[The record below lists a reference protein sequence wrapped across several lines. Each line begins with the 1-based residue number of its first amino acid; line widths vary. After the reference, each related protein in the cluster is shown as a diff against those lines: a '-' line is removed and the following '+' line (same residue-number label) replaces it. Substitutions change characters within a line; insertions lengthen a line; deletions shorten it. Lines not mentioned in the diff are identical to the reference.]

1 MIASNECKA
10 DVMKKWLLFFLLFIF
25 SCNAVFSQEHKRLLR
40 HRQDSAFFS
49 GSNVPVR
56 SDYLES
62 FEQVFQTLN
71 KVPLL
76 ISSFSELDNIK
87 DKLDE
92 SDSALILLRSR
103 LSLNRKLQNISN
115 LQMYNTLLDELEAK
129 SSGYGDALLDYKN
142 QLDDMKKEIGNIRK
156 DSLIRDVFRDS
167 LLRASFVPQLK
178 QLHEK
183 WKLADSLIVE
193 TTATINGLRA
203 HESSNGIAIAELI
216 DMVDDEIS
224 DVGSRAFENE
234 GGYLL
239 GSGLENSNAVI
250 KENFRQSWENQR
262 KVAHFYF
269 SMKEG
274 KQYWLFLIGVLFFAW
289 VWFNFRSLKNKNEL
303 NAVAGFQFMYLNPLP
318 VSASLV
324 FILSLAPLFDPH
336 APAIYIE
343 STQFLLMLI
352 LTFIFRKQLERR
364 LFTLWVSFIFLF
376 LIRWFTKAMVTNEIL
391 HRWLDLFVQTA
402 SAGIGILFL
411 AGPKHDIAKK
421 RFVIAAAGLY
431 IFLNILAALCNFFG
445 RTTLAE
451 ICSFTSVYAF
461 AQAVSLG
468 VFVKIITESFLLQ
481 VQSSRIRKNY
491 PEQFEWSPIAHSISR
506 YATILAVI
514 LWSMVLTTNF
524 QVYDS
529 LNDILIDFFTTQR
542 HVGSF
547 SFTFGG
553 IVLFLGIIWV
563 AHFLQKYIAFFFGDT
578 GDDAAMDDKGQRSRL
593 LITRLILL
601 IAGFLLAVAASGLPV
616 DRITVILGALGVGV
630 GLGLQSI
637 VNNFVSGII
646 LIFDRPLRIGDTV
659 EVGDKKGRVKE
670 ISIRSSTLLTEE
682 GAEVIIPNG
691 DLLSHNIVNWTLSNN
706 YVRVS
711 LSFNIDKL
719 PDADAMQKEIADII
733 KANPNSLTRREP
745 EVLISSITAKSYQV
759 KVLFWCNDISKSD
772 ITAAEVRTAIYHYF
786 DSKEINTTENKS

>member
-1 MIASNECKA
+1 MTTWQAFNGRNILKG
-10 DVMKKWLLFFLLFIF
+10 LLISFLALSFI
-25 SCNAVFSQEHKRLLR
+25 NVFSQEHKKLLR

-49 GSNVPVR
+49 GSNILVR

-76 ISSFSELDNIK
+76 VSTFSDLEGIK
-87 DKLDE
+87 NKLDE
-92 SDSALILLRSR
+92 SDSALMLMRSR
-103 LSLNRKLQNISN
+103 LSLSRKLQNIRN
-115 LQMYNTLLDELEAK
+115 LQMYNTLLDELDAK

-142 QLDDMKKEIGNIRK
+142 QLDDMKKEIGNTRK
-156 DSLIRDVFRDS
+156 DSLIREVFRDS
-167 LLRASFVPQLK
+167 VLRASFVPQLK

-203 HESSNGIAIAELI
+203 HESSNGIVITELI
-216 DMVDDEIS
+216 DMVDDAIS
-224 DVGSRAFENE
+224 DVGSRAFEDE

-239 GSGLENSNAVI
+239 GSGFENSNNPF
-250 KENFRQSWENQR
+250 KENFRQSWSNQR

-269 SMKEG
+269 SMTNG
-274 KQYWLFLIGVLFFAW
+274 KQYWLLLIGVLFFAW
-289 VWFNFRSLKNKNEL
+289 VWFNFRSLKYKNKL
-303 NAVAGFQFMYLNPLP
+303 NAVAGFKFMYLDPLP

-343 STQFLLMLI
+343 SAQFLLMLM
-352 LTFIFRKQLERR
+352 LTSVFRKLLERR
-364 LFTLWVSFIFLF
+364 LFVLWMAFIFLF
-376 LIRWFTKAMVTNEIL
+376 LALWLTKAMVISETVQ
-391 HRWLDLFVQTA
+391 RWLELCVQVA
-402 SAGIGILFL
+402 SAGIGIFFL
-411 AGPKHDIAKK
+411 AGPKQDIAKK
-421 RFVIAAAGLY
+421 RFITSAAGLY
-431 IFLNILAALCNFFG
+431 IFLNILAAFCNLFG
-445 RTTLAE
+445 RATLSD

-481 VQSSRIRKNY
+481 VQSSRMRKNY
-491 PEQFEWSPIAHSISR
+491 PEQFEWNPIAHSISR

-514 LWSMVLTTNF
+514 LWCMVLTTNF

-529 LNDILIDFFTTQR
+529 LNDILSDFFSRQR

-578 GDDAAMDDKGQRSRL
+578 GDDAAIDDKGQRSRL

-706 YVRVS
+706 YVRVG
-711 LSFNIDKL
+711 LSFIIDKM
-719 PDADAMQKEIADII
+719 PDAEAMQTKIADIV
-733 KANPNSLTRREP
+733 KANPNALTRKEP
-745 EVLISSITAKSYQV
+745 EILISSITAKSYQV
-759 KVLFWCNDISKSD
+759 RVLFWCNDISKSD

-786 DSKEINTTENKS
+786 ESEKVNATETKV